1 MPYTWGMNS
10 LYLDALD
17 DSLVTLADLYAAK
30 MGVSLWRVGHLAA
43 RRGSFF
49 VDLKKKNRHCR
60 TNTYLRVLLWFLEH
74 WPKDLPWPSDIPCI
88 RPPRVTN

>member
-1 MPYTWGMNS
+1 MNS
-10 LYLDALD
+10 PDLDALD

-43 RRGSFF
+43 SRGSFF
-49 VDLKKKNRHCR
+49 VDLKKKNRHCQ

-74 WPKDLPWPSDIPCI
+74 WPEDLPWPSDIPCI
-88 RPPRVTN
+88 RPSRVAD